1 MLAHRTTLG
10 AWLDATVS
18 AVDADADNLTLEY
31 DDDSIEAVPATSC
44 LQVPSRYGVGQAV
57 VARMTDTADAEWLAG
72 TICDVQPDGS
82 YSVQYEDGD
91 IDTDVPSTRLRAPA
105 CGEQGAQYSVGD
117 RTLGRT
123 PGGRQWFAGQVTRV
137 VGDNRKKFYSAL
149 GEIQDRVM
157 TCCTDYYATC
167 RRQKRSVGPNTRVQ
181 ET

>member
-123 PGGRQWFAGQVTRV
+123 PGGRQWFAGQVTAVHPPGDVSYCVAFDGIDAQAV
-137 VGDNRKKFYSAL
+137 VFPRSMRPLGAHVRMHMSA
-149 GEIQDRVM
+149 
-157 TCCTDYYATC
+157 
-167 RRQKRSVGPNTRVQ
+167 
-181 ET
+181 